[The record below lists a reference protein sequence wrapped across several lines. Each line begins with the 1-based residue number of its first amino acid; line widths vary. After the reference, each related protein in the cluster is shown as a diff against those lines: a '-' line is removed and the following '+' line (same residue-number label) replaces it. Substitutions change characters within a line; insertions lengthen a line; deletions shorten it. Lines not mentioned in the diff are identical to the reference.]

1 MVRHLPEG
9 GTLETEMYLED
20 GKKVPDTLESLA
32 DKRQWLVER
41 LEKYESEIIE
51 HVRDEYLKGASAR
64 NIAKRAGVT
73 HPTVLKWLRRAS
85 VDGGDATLPDG
96 H

>member
-1 MVRHLPEG
+1 M
-9 GTLETEMYLED
+9 ETEMYLED
-20 GKKVPDTLESLA
+20 GKRVPETLESLA
-32 DKRQWLVER
+32 DKRTWLLERVE
-41 LEKYESEIIE
+41 LYENEIIE
-51 HVRDEYLKGASAR
+51 HVRAEYLKGSSAR

-85 VDGGDATLPDG
+85 VDGGDATARGG

>member
-1 MVRHLPEG
+1 MEAQ
-9 GTLETEMYLED
+9 MYLED
-20 GKKVPDTLESLA
+20 GKRVPETLESLA
-32 DKRQWLVER
+32 DKRTWLLERVE
-41 LEKYESEIIE
+41 LYENEIIE
-51 HVRDEYLKGASAR
+51 HVREEYLKGASAR

-85 VDGGDATLPDG
+85 VDGGDATARGG

>member
-1 MVRHLPEG
+1 
-9 GTLETEMYLED
+9 MYLED
-20 GKKVPDTLESLA
+20 GRRVPETLESLA
-32 DKRQWLVER
+32 DKRTWLLERADLYETQLVEFVT
-41 LEKYESEIIE
+41 E
-51 HVRDEYLKGASAR
+51 EYFKGASAR

-85 VDGGDATLPDG
+85 TNGGDAKTPDK